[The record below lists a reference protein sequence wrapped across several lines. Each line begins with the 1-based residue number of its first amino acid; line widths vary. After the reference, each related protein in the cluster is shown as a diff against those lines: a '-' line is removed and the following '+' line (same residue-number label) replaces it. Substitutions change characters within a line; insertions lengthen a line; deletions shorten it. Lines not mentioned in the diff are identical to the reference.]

1 MASFAV
7 RPGLRN
13 VLAATISPSVARSV
27 TCDQPERID
36 QPSRIGPSH
45 GPTIEFRWSHV
56 QSDVAPERSASA
68 AASRISGQLAVCGHS
83 RKPTLVEGTASVL
96 EVVVD
101 ARDAERGRSP
111 WAGERNA
118 AIEAAVGPSGR

>member
-83 RKPTLVEGTASVL
+83 RKPTLVEGTRQSSRWSWTPVMR
-96 EVVVD
+96 
-101 ARDAERGRSP
+101 ARKVTLGC
-111 WAGERNA
+111 ERNA